1 MILLTIGTLYVLT
14 SFLVVSVDS
23 MAMRWVEKGQSDP
36 FRNLD
41 DVSMARL
48 RV

>member
-1 MILLTIGTLYVLT
+1 MILLTVGTLYVLT
-14 SFLVVSVDS
+14 SVLVVSVDS